1 MTAVLVWKSWAK
13 EKVYLLVL
21 EHSRRT
27 VWLGVAVVRKAG
39 AGGGR
44 RCPPG
49 VRVGVGTI
57 VDTRARDS
65 RRHRRF
71 VVVVV

>member
-1 MTAVLVWKSWAK
+1 MSRSSGK
-13 EKVYLLVL
+13 L
-21 EHSRRT
+21 E
-27 VWLGVAVVRKAG
+27 LGVAVVVHRE
-39 AGGGR
+39 
-44 RCPPG
+44 